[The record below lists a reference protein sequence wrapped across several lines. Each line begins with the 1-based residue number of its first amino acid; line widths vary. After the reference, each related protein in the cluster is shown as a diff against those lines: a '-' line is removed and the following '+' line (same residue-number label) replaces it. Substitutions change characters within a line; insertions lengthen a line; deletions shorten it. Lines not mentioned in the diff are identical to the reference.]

1 MNKNPY
7 DAMFEFFKE
16 NAWNKWLNGKGKGIR
31 VLLVLE
37 DKTLEWFMEGNE
49 KKSLDWIGQR
59 EKVRKVFEK
68 FWK

>member
-7 DAMFEFFKE
+7 DAMFEFFKK
-16 NAWNKWLNGKGKGIR
+16 NAWNKWLNGKRKGIR
-31 VLLVLE
+31 VLLVLK